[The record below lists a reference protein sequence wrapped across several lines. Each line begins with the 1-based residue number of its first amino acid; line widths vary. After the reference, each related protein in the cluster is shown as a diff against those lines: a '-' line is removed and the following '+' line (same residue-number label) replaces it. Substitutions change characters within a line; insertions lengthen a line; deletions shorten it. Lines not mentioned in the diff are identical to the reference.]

1 MVSDDSLRRRQAVKG
16 KVDHSQRQA
25 AQLCQLQALLTEV
38 LSSNPFYAAKLRAAG
53 VESADDVA
61 TLQQYTDLPFTTK
74 QELSVDQAENPP
86 YGTNL
91 TYPAQRYVRVHQTSG
106 TTGERL
112 RWLDTEDSWTW
123 FGRGWEAVYGGAGV
137 TGEDRIFLAASFGPF
152 IGFWSAHEG
161 ARLLGAMAIPGGGM
175 SSVQR
180 LEALAFNKAT
190 VLVCTPTYALHL
202 AEVAAA
208 QGLDLVRDTSVHVTI
223 HAGEP
228 GAGLPATKARIEQA
242 WGARCFD
249 HAGATEVGAW
259 GFECTEQD
267 GLHLNEDQFIF
278 EIIDP
283 QSDQPANEG
292 ELVITNLGRTGMPVI
307 RYRTGDRVRWHEAG
321 SCACGRTFRRLEGG
335 VIGRLDDALVIRGIN
350 VYPSLIENVVRGFP
364 QVGEFAVHVRRPG
377 AMDELEI
384 EVEVEDGAEA
394 VVEGLAAELYRGL
407 ALRPRVRAVACG
419 SLPRFELKARRV
431 TDHRQLGQNG

>member
-1 MVSDDSLRRRQAVKG
+1 MIG
-16 KVDHSQRQA
+16 KADHSQRQA
-25 AQLCQLQALLTEV
+25 AQLCQLQALLREV
-38 LSSNPFYAAKLRAAG
+38 LSSNPFYGAKLRSAG
-53 VESADDVA
+53 VHSADDVA
-61 TLQQYTDLPFTTK
+61 TMQQYANLPFTTK
-74 QELSVDQAENPP
+74 QELSVDQAGCPP

-91 TYPAQRYVRVHQTSG
+91 TYPAQRYIRLHQTSG

-112 RWLDTEDSWTW
+112 RWLDTEDSWNW

-137 TGEDRIFLAASFGPF
+137 TREDRIFFAFSFGPF

-161 ARLLGAMAIPGGGM
+161 ARRLGAMAIPGGGM

-180 LEALAFNKAT
+180 LEAIASNHAT

-202 AEVAAA
+202 ADVAAA
-208 QGLDLVRDTSVHVTI
+208 QGLDLAQDTSVRITI

-228 GAGLPATKARIEQA
+228 GAGLPATRARIEQA

-283 QSDQPANEG
+283 QTTQPALEG

-307 RYRTGDRVRWHEAG
+307 RYRTGDRVRWHEPG

-384 EVEVEDGAEA
+384 DIEVEEGAEA
-394 VVEGLAAELYRGL
+394 VVEGLAAQLHRGL
-407 ALRPRVRAVACG
+407 ALRPRVRAVARG
-419 SLPRFELKARRV
+419 SLPRFEMKARRV
-431 TDHRQLGQNG
+431 TDHRQPAQNG